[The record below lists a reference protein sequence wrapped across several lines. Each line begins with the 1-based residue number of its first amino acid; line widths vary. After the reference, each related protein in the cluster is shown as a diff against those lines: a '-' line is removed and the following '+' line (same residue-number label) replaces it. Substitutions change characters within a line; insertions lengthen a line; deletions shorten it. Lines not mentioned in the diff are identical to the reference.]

1 MALPTSFLTETL
13 LFQLEER
20 EVIKFPKAHRLP
32 EFYPWSLERGKERE
46 ESLIWPVLA
55 QALAQKPELWEE
67 TAGDSRGSALSIFTV
82 TAAEQRALSFEVA
95 QWVPGLATKPGD

>member
-55 QALAQKPELWEE
+55 QARLHRNLNCGRRQQE
-67 TAGDSRGSALSIFTV
+67 TAGALLSASL
-82 TAAEQRALSFEVA
+82 Q
-95 QWVPGLATKPGD
+95 